1 MIKSNQSLLNKFLVV
16 LDAFLIFAAFI
27 FAYWLKFD
35 YDSPLYNIS
44 PPPFGYPPPLK
55 TYIRALYILI
65 PGYLLIYGLCNLY
78 GPKRLKSKRKEF
90 KNIFKAN
97 CFAILYF
104 IAVLFFTKIS
114 DNYSRWFTIFFFII
128 NVFFSTGFRLTLRWI
143 LRSIRKKGV
152 NLKHIILVGY
162 SNAAEEYIDRIQNN
176 PDWGYRIHGIV
187 ADNKPI
193 GFTYRDIPV
202 IAGTGKLTAILSEN
216 MLDEIAVT
224 LGLGEYSRLQEIV
237 KTCEKSGVHTKFI
250 PDYNHII
257 PTVPQ
262 IEDLSGLPVIN
273 IRHVPLSNF
282 TNRFIKRTIDILG
295 AVFAILIFSIP
306 MIVISILIKT
316 TSKGP
321 LIFSQV
327 RVGRHNK
334 EFKMYKFR
342 SMREQTEASEKKAW
356 TVKNDPRITGI
367 GRFIRNT
374 SMDELPQLFNV
385 LKGDMSLIGPR
396 PERPFFVE
404 KFKEEIPRYMIKHQ
418 VRPGMTGWAQVKG
431 YRGDTSIRKRIEHDL
446 YYIENWSLGLDIKIL
461 FMTFYSGFVNKN
473 AY

>member
-1 MIKSNQSLLNKFLVV
+1 MIKNNQNLLNKFLVF
-16 LDAFLIFAAFI
+16 LDACLIIMAFYI
-27 FAYWLKFD
+27 SFQLKFN
-35 YDSPLYNIS
+35 YDSPLYHIS
-44 PPPFGYPPPLK
+44 PPIFGYVPPLK
-55 TYIRALYILI
+55 TYITALYILV
-65 PGYLLIYGLCNLY
+65 PGYLIIYGLCNLY

-90 KNIFKAN
+90 KNVFKAN
-97 CFAILYF
+97 CFAILFF
-104 IAVLFFTKIS
+104 IAELYFFKIS
-114 DNYSRWFTIFFFII
+114 DRYSRWFIVYFFIT
-128 NVFFSTGFRLTLRWI
+128 NTTFSVVFRLC
-143 LRSIRKKGV
+143 LRSVLRSFRKRGL

-162 SNAAEEYIDRIQNN
+162 SNATEEYIDRIKKN
-176 PDWGYRIHGIV
+176 PDWGYRVHGIV
-187 ADNKPI
+187 ADNKPV
-193 GFTYRDIPV
+193 GFTHQNIPV
-202 IAGTGKLTAILSEN
+202 IARIEKLTSILAEN
-216 MLDEIAVT
+216 TLDEIAIT
-224 LGLGEYSRLQEIV
+224 LGLSEYSRLAEIV
-237 KTCEKSGVHTKFI
+237 NTCEKSGVHTKFI

-273 IRHVPLSNF
+273 IRHVPLGNF
-282 TNRFIKRTIDILG
+282 SNRFIKRTIDIIG
-295 AVFAILIFSIP
+295 AIFAIIIFSIP
-306 MIVISILIKT
+306 LIIISILIKT

-342 SMREQTEASEKKAW
+342 SMREQTEAAEKKAW
-356 TVKNDPRITGI
+356 TVKDDPRITRI

-374 SMDELPQLFNV
+374 SIDELPQLFNV

-431 YRGDTSIRKRIEHDL
+431 YRGDTSIRKRIDHDL
-446 YYIENWSLGLDIKIL
+446 YYIENWTLGLDIKIL
-461 FMTFYSGFVNKN
+461 LMTFYSGFINEN

>member
-128 NVFFSTGFRLTLRWI
+128 NVFFSTGFRLTLRWL

>member
-16 LDAFLIFAAFI
+16 LDALLIFTAFI

-44 PPPFGYPPPLK
+44 PPLYGYPPPLK

-128 NVFFSTGFRLTLRWI
+128 NVVFSTGFRLTLRWI

-224 LGLGEYSRLQEIV
+224 LGLAEYSRLQEIV

-295 AVFAILIFSIP
+295 AVFAILVFSIP

-374 SMDELPQLFNV
+374 SMDELPQIFNV

-461 FMTFYSGFVNKN
+461 FMTFYSGFINKN